1 MRLQSDTTEETEH
14 AHTQTCHHVATR
26 STAVTMS
33 ESNKGPGPL
42 GESGKLSIMRACG
55 VSQGSKNGTGIN
67 DVFRVI
73 MHNI

>member
-1 MRLQSDTTEETEH
+1 M
-14 AHTQTCHHVATR
+14 AT
-26 STAVTMS
+26 SSIAVTMS

-42 GESGKLSIMRACG
+42 GESGKLSIVRARG

-67 DVFRVI
+67 DLFREI